1 MDEIGMELVRKSIE
15 IEVLQNLKHFRMSA
29 KFESR
34 IDEDYYKFDLTMEFL
49 TTQKEIWI
57 W

>member
-1 MDEIGMELVRKSIE
+1 MDEIGMELARKSIE

-49 TTQKEIWI
+49 TTQKEI
-57 W
+57 